1 MAALGLH
8 DDEVTAWESL
18 APDAA
23 QDRLE
28 TAPPTAHAGPQ
39 QGLGVLRKGG
49 PLHRRDREDNR
60 ARAPPRRPPLAPL
73 RDPMVASDV
82 GTASA
87 QRRRAPHRHHRLALA
102 TRLTARR
109 EIPPRVGLPAAE
121 PLVHETL
128 LGAGIV
134 ARGDGCAALP
144 GLDTERLDDVP
155 VLSRLCPDPIA
166 PSQGIGFVGRERFY
180 HVSRSASTPSSVFT
194 GAPSPP
200 FKCRLFSYA
209 TLGSGE

>member
-1 MAALGLH
+1 
-8 DDEVTAWESL
+8 
-18 APDAA
+18 
-23 QDRLE
+23 
-28 TAPPTAHAGPQ
+28 
-39 QGLGVLRKGG
+39 
-49 PLHRRDREDNR
+49 
-60 ARAPPRRPPLAPL
+60 
-73 RDPMVASDV
+73 MVASDV

-134 ARGDGCAALP
+134 ARGDGCAAPP

-155 VLSRLCPDPIA
+155 VLSRLGPA
-166 PSQGIGFVGRERFY
+166 P
-180 HVSRSASTPSSVFT
+180 T
-194 GAPSPP
+194 APSP
-200 FKCRLFSYA
+200 A
-209 TLGSGE
+209 TGFAGTQR

>member
-1 MAALGLH
+1 MALRTHPHGVACPPHWCGIQSDISALVERMSWPGL
-8 DDEVTAWESL
+8 
-18 APDAA
+18 
-23 QDRLE
+23 
-28 TAPPTAHAGPQ
+28 
-39 QGLGVLRKGG
+39 
-49 PLHRRDREDNR
+49 
-60 ARAPPRRPPLAPL
+60 RRPPLAPL

-134 ARGDGCAALP
+134 
-144 GLDTERLDDVP
+144 
-155 VLSRLCPDPIA
+155 
-166 PSQGIGFVGRERFY
+166 
-180 HVSRSASTPSSVFT
+180 
-194 GAPSPP
+194 
-200 FKCRLFSYA
+200 
-209 TLGSGE
+209 